1 MKDLLKVKKGIT
13 HAGKFHTDD
22 VLSTVLIQEFNPNI
36 EIIIYYIDSWIV
48 REITSSCCSLVNF
61 MKFTA

>member
-22 VLSTVLIQEFNPNI
+22 VLSTVLIQEFNPDI
-36 EIIIYYIDSWIV
+36 EIIIRKV
-48 REITSSCCSLVNF
+48 ENEAN
-61 MKFTA
+61 K